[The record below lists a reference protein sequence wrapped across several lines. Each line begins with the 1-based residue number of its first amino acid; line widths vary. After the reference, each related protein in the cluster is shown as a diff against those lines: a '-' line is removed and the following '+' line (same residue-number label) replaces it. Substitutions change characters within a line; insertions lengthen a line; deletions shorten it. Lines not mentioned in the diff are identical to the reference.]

1 MRQTP
6 AVCAVAFM
14 LAAGGH
20 AAAAPA
26 SVPVV
31 GVVDFYAATPLGSFE
46 GTSLERFAA
55 DDLSDQL
62 VRAGA
67 GRVVVASRRSVRQ
80 AEVSLGWRSDDPLR
94 FDRLQALARA
104 IGADHLVVG
113 WITLLT
119 VESGGSDDGGP
130 PVAEASV
137 VIQVFDAAS
146 GRIVG
151 SDTQRASTLFG
162 TRTAMAERV
171 IHLALSPTVAELLAT
186 LARSP

>member
-1 MRQTP
+1 VLGPPVHAREGDRHE
-6 AVCAVAFM
+6 
-14 LAAGGH
+14 LAAG
-20 AAAAPA
+20 
-26 SVPVV
+26 
-31 GVVDFYAATPLGSFE
+31 PLGSFE

-67 GRVVVASRRSVRQ
+67 GRVVVAARRAIQQ

-104 IGADHLVVG
+104 IGADRLVVG

-137 VIQVFDAAS
+137 VIQGAPVD
-146 GRIVG
+146 R
-151 SDTQRASTLFG
+151 
-162 TRTAMAERV
+162 RTICHIRPAYLTV
-171 IHLALSPTVAELLAT
+171 SPTWTDSQNAIGTSYGEPSTAI
-186 LARSP
+186 A